1 MTTTYRKIEANMSS
15 FTKTEAGR
23 ELALENASA
32 QADREPS
39 DVADVIAFLGSD
51 AARWTTGATI
61 PADGGSKL

>member
-1 MTTTYRKIEANMSS
+1 MSS
-15 FTKTEAGR
+15 FTKTEAGC